1 MSEQDTT
8 TTPVVVAAPAP
19 PPVNDAVVN
28 AQVQAYVSQ
37 LQKQYEAAQQS
48 AMERAQLEFERKLA
62 EMQAR
67 QQIESYAQHVTTP
80 TLSRQ
85 HALPGEAGAYSAF
98 LLSLNGDQRKQAT
111 ALFDTILASGLVS
124 FEEIGSGN
132 AGDGQSDHEAVLA
145 RVESIKASKM
155 SSGMGAVDALSAAIR
170 AVGKDAYNAAR
181 AATKEAR

>member
-1 MSEQDTT
+1 MSEQDT
-8 TTPVVVAAPAP
+8 PIAAPAIAAPAP

-48 AMERAQLEFERKLA
+48 AMERAQMEFERKLA

-85 HALPGEAGAYSAF
+85 HALPGEAGLYSAF
-98 LLSLNGDQRKQAT
+98 LMSLNGDQRKAAT
-111 ALFDTILASGLVS
+111 GIFDTILASGLVS
-124 FEEIGSGN
+124 FEEIGSGQ
-132 AGDGQSDHEAVLA
+132 AGDSRSDHEAVLDRA
-145 RVESIKASKM
+145 EKIKAEKVQ
-155 SSGMGAVDALSAAIR
+155 SGMSASAALTAAIN

-181 AATKEAR
+181 AATKGGK